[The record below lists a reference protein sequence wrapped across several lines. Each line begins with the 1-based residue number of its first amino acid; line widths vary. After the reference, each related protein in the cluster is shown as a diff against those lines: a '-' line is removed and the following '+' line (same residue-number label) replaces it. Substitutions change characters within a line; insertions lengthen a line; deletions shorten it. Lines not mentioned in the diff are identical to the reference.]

1 MNAVDQGN
9 VTHTIDQGKAT
20 VEFSHPLSNS
30 LPGKVLAKL
39 ADTITTLGEDDTV
52 KIIVVRSAGERAFC
66 AGASFDEL
74 VAIDNLDTG
83 KIFFSGFANVIN
95 ACRTCPKLIIGR
107 VQGKAVG
114 GGVGLAAA
122 FDYTLATQHAFV
134 KLSELAVGIGPF
146 VVGPAVERKMGV
158 SAMSQLAINATEWQS
173 AEWARSKGLYTGV
186 YDTAEAMDEA
196 IDALANRLCQSNPE
210 AMRQLKKSFGK
221 EPSIGISYLPNVQ
234 KSVGNLFFLTSP
246 NRPLP
251 SLRQSKRTPLYCPSI
266 PFYFTIFSNCKDSAL
281 FRSSSFVNQAFS
293 VLFIAL
299 I

>member
-9 VTHTIDQGKAT
+9 VVQTIDQGVAT
-20 VEFSHPLSNS
+20 IEFSHPLSNS

-39 ADTITTLGEDDTV
+39 ANTITSLGEDDTV
-52 KIIVVRSAGERAFC
+52 KIIVIRSAGDRAFC

-74 VAIDNLDTG
+74 VAIDNLETG
-83 KIFFSGFANVIN
+83 KVFFSGFANVIN

-146 VVGPAVERKMGV
+146 VVGPAVERKIGV

-173 AEWARSKGLYTGV
+173 AAWARSKGLYTAV
-186 YDTAEAMDEA
+186 YDTADAMDEA
-196 IDALANRLCQSNPE
+196 IDALVNKLCQSNPE
-210 AMRQLKKSFGK
+210 AMRQLKLVFWQGT
-221 EPSIGISYLPNVQ
+221 EHWDRLLAERAEISGQLVL
-234 KSVGNLFFLTSP
+234 SD
-246 NRPLP
+246 
-251 SLRQSKRTPLYCPSI
+251 
-266 PFYFTIFSNCKDSAL
+266 FTK
-281 FRSSSFVNQAFS
+281 QA
-293 VLFIAL
+293 IAKFKAK
-299 I
+299 